1 MRWRDSVWA
10 AVRRRAAAS
19 GGAFTRADLLAG
31 ELAQIVAETGSQGK
45 SPEQTLSRE
54 LQELRDAGLLIF
66 AGGDVYRLAEAGGD
80 EADVEAAIRTQVE
93 RRVMARVGQSPFRK
107 ALLDRWEGR
116 CPLTGISEPGLLRAS
131 HIIAWS
137 ACADE
142 RERLDPENGLL
153 LSALWDAAFDRG
165 LVSFEAGGEPVAFP
179 RLGAAARAA
188 LNLEGVPKLG
198 RLSAGNRARLAVHR
212 GWCASGDWPEAAYEW
227 NCSQHRCSFRWET

>member
-10 AVRRRAAAS
+10 AVRRLAAAS
-19 GGAFTRADLLAG
+19 GGSFTRADLLAE
-31 ELAQIVAETGSQGK
+31 ELQRIVTETDSKGR

-54 LQELRDAGLLIF
+54 LQDLRDAGLLIF
-66 AGGDVYRLAEAGGD
+66 AGGGVYRLAETSA
-80 EADVEAAIRTQVE
+80 EKADVEQAIQTQAAQL
-93 RRVMARVGQSPFRK
+93 VMARVGQSRFRR
-107 ALLDRWEGR
+107 ALLERWNNQ

-165 LVSFEAGGEPVAFP
+165 LVSFDVGGQALAFP
-179 RLGAAARAA
+179 KLGTAARKA
-188 LNLEGVPKLG
+188 LNLDGVSKLEQ
-198 RLSAGNRARLAVHR
+198 LSAGNRARLEVHR
-212 GWCASGDWPEAAYEW
+212 QWCYDEAWPEAVKLKAK
-227 NCSQHRCSFRWET
+227 